1 MSDIGNPRDHLANER
16 THLAWMRT
24 ALTVIVLGL
33 AIARFG
39 DQGNV
44 SVGSMLAGSMLLVA
58 GTGVVVYGSYRYR
71 AIAHELTGGT
81 FATARSTRGPTV
93 AAAVLTGAMFGA
105 LIVLLLSDL

>member
-1 MSDIGNPRDHLANER
+1 MSDVGNPRDHLANER

-24 ALTVIVLGL
+24 ALTVIVLGP

-44 SVGSMLAGSMLLVA
+44 SGGSMLAGPMLLVA

-71 AIAHELTGGT
+71 VIARELTGGT
-81 FATARSTRGPTV
+81 FVTAPFDARSDCCRGRTDRRDV
-93 AAAVLTGAMFGA
+93 RRAHRAASV
-105 LIVLLLSDL
+105 